1 MKVEREQVCPLLGT
15 RANPD
20 THFAYATLENRCYAH
35 HRVSPLTLDEQE
47 TYCLSGNHRN
57 CRFFL
62 AHQARL
68 AATQVAE
75 ERMEA
80 ASAPVQ
86 TRHPN
91 PLWFLVAALGFVFL
105 CGVLIALSGL
115 PQNIAL
121 AMTPAPTATPTRTP
135 TRTNT
140 PTPLPPTGTPI
151 PPTNTPS
158 AATATPSLLPSATP
172 IIYIVQA
179 GDTPGSIAAKFG
191 ITAQQL
197 MAANGI
203 TDARTL
209 RTGQRLVIPLPQAS
223 PTPKR

>member
-1 MKVEREQVCPLLGT
+1 MKVERDQVCPLLGT

-35 HRVSPLTLDEQE
+35 HRVSPLALDEQE
-47 TYCLSGNHRN
+47 TYCLSGAHHN

-62 AHQARL
+62 AHQARQ

-75 ERMEA
+75 ERLVA

-86 TRHPN
+86 ARRPN
-91 PLWFLVAALGFVFL
+91 PLWLLVAALGFVFL

-121 AMTPAPTATPTRTP
+121 AMTPAPTSTATRTP

-140 PTPLPPTGTPI
+140 PTPLPPTGTPP
-151 PPTNTPS
+151 PPTSTAAP
-158 AATATPSLLPSATP
+158 ATATPSNPPPPTP

-179 GDTPGSIAAKFG
+179 GDTPGSIAARYG
-191 ITAQQL
+191 ITSAQL

-209 RTGQRLVIPLPQAS
+209 HTGQRLIIPLPPAS